1 MKMKTRFFDIMR
13 ELTDAKDAF
22 IEYTDNNGVIHILID
37 DLIGFDKNWEG
48 ICRDY
53 NRPDLVDAL
62 FNLLDH
68 AISKTEGMYP
78 VYTFEGFT
86 VCVGYHSYD
95 I

>member
-1 MKMKTRFFDIMR
+1 MKNRFFAVMC
-13 ELTDAKDAF
+13 ELTEAEDAF

-37 DLIGFDKNWEG
+37 NFIGFDKNWEE
-48 ICRDY
+48 IYRDY
-53 NRPDLVDAL
+53 NRPDLVDML

-68 AISKTEGMYP
+68 AISKTKGMYP
-78 VYTFEGFT
+78 VYTFEDFT